1 MGTKLIIPGADF
13 SANSINSFVAE
24 RRIGSANINTGELY
38 YDTNANALMTSPI
51 SLKNV
56 KCAISSGDKYMSSMH
71 IVFYNSA
78 SAGTDTYVG
87 SIKSYNEGDN
97 IIIPEGSTHAIF
109 IYNYPNHTW
118 RDYSLENG
126 KAIIKTTY

>member
-24 RRIGSANINTGELY
+24 RRIGTVNTNTGEIY
-38 YDTNANALMTSPI
+38 YDTNISALMTLPI
-51 SLKNV
+51 SLNNV
-56 KCAISSGDKYMSSMH
+56 KCAISSGDKYMSSMN
-71 IVFYNSA
+71 IVFYNSS

-87 SIKSYNEGDN
+87 FIKPYNEGDN
-97 IIIPEGSTHAIF
+97 IIIPEGATHAIF
-109 IYNYPNHTW
+109 IYNYAHTTW